1 MVGLGILAGCEQPAA
16 PPAAPRPT
24 PVAAAPDQAPP
35 ATAAAPAAEPAP
47 AAGGPAVDALR
58 ATLARSTDGRE
69 RVQAID
75 ALADLGQRAKAA
87 LPELL
92 TATADADPRP
102 RWHAARA
109 IGLIGEDAISA
120 LPTLVKLLGDE
131 DPIVVMQ
138 AASAIGLVRQDDG
151 RDPIPEA
158 DAALY
163 AATIEPLARAC
174 VHADPRVR
182 RAAARNLRIVHSDP
196 RALAGVLCD
205 MLDDSDPS
213 AVLPA
218 VETLAELEDHSVPV
232 LLAALAEPKSR
243 HWAMVALAEIGPEA
257 ATAVPTLAKIAA
269 EGELEDRLQAILTL
283 AEIGPEAATAA
294 PALLA
299 ALESGAGPL
308 PAAAAF
314 ALGRARVAAADDALA
329 RAAAGDD
336 AFLGSIAAWARAEI
350 KPQDAALVADA
361 LARLRRGI
369 SADGQAVR
377 KGAISG
383 LSDIAENLDEAGRG
397 ALAGEFVT
405 LLEDPD
411 EEVGVAAGA
420 ALVRL
425 GSVAVPALRRRLAE
439 PGCRLQTLGVLGAIG
454 SPAAAAV
461 PDVAAF
467 LTDPD
472 PEVASEAAVA
482 LAAVG
487 AAAEPAV
494 ELLRK
499 LLGDETPADL
509 RYSAAFALGRVGPA
523 AEAAVP
529 RLVELSKSSDEIM
542 ATLAVWAALKIDPA
556 DRSLFDAAIPLLRR
570 ALRGE
575 REVVRLEAA
584 VALGD
589 IGPPAKSAIP
599 VLELVSED
607 DPNSDVREAAAGALA
622 KIRPR

>member
-35 ATAAAPAAEPAP
+35 ATAAAPAADPAP

-131 DPIVVMQ
+131 DPIVVTQ

>member
-131 DPIVVMQ
+131 DPIVVTQ

-472 PEVASEAAVA
+472 PAVASEAAVA

-599 VLELVSED
+599 ILELVSED